1 MTMVH
6 VSTIARAV
14 IYPIIFVIIGGGLG
28 FAAYPQVV
36 GHKLWLISWAYQSIF
51 HPAPYDPDAVTRIAT
66 MKLMAHWR
74 HKPGFTLIDWRDFG
88 EEAREFRI
96 ELTGPDG
103 TPERKLI
110 RVWVR
115 WKNWAVNNGE
125 DMFYGQQNSHDHGT
139 MCECF
144 EVEAVQ

>member
-14 IYPIIFVIIGGGLG
+14 IYPIILVIIGGGLG

-51 HPAPYDPDAVTRIAT
+51 HPAAYDPDAVTRIAT
-66 MKLMAHWR
+66 MKLMAHWS

-96 ELTGPDG
+96 ELTGEDNK
-103 TPERKLI
+103 PERHLI
-110 RVWVR
+110 RIWVR
-115 WKNWAVNNGE
+115 WKSWAVNNGE
-125 DMFYGQQNSHDHGT
+125 DIIYQGEGEPQQCQCN
-139 MCECF
+139 CF
-144 EVEAVQ
+144 EVEEIQ